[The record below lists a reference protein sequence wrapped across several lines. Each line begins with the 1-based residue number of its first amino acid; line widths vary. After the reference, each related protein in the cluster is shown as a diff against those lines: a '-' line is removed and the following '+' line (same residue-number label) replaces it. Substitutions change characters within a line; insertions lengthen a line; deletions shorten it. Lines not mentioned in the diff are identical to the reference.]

1 MFLELG
7 YIEVFENAIMFV
19 RINCSKPVD
28 DNYYVTSITYSVEG
42 DFDRLKEKIPETY
55 KRFIASEEDL

>member
-1 MFLELG
+1 
-7 YIEVFENAIMFV
+7 MFV

-28 DNYYVTSITYSVEG
+28 DYYVTGITYSIEG